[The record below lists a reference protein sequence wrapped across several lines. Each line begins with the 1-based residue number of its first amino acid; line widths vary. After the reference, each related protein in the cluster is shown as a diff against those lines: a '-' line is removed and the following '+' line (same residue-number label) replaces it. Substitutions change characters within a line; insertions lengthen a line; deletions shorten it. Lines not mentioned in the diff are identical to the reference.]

1 MTFVLLNICFYKCK
15 ATVAQTRFWQFTIT
29 ILAGLYYYF
38 VSIKISY
45 RSQHSRLLFY
55 VVFRQPNRSV
65 ITIFCGKTI
74 KQKRGEVLLQVGCHE
89 RQSKRVINKHFRF
102 NLPPFCFHFL
112 RTKCRSYKYMY
123 LLFLALLPLLPW
135 LKFIEKVD
143 LFCFF
148 LSLSPAQTFVTDK
161 CDRETWVELVLSSSR
176 LRKPR
181 IMVVYICM

>member
-1 MTFVLLNICFYKCK
+1 MFL
-15 ATVAQTRFWQFTIT
+15 QT
-29 ILAGLYYYF
+29 L
-38 VSIKISY
+38 VKIRWLEKD

-55 VVFRQPNRSV
+55 VVFSQPNRSV
-65 ITIFCGKTI
+65 ITIFCGKNHTTI
-74 KQKRGEVLLQVGCHE
+74 KQKREVQVGCHE

-148 LSLSPAQTFVTDK
+148 FLSLPPKHSWQTSVIVK
-161 CDRETWVELVLSSSR
+161 RESN
-176 LRKPR
+176 
-181 IMVVYICM
+181 

>member
-1 MTFVLLNICFYKCK
+1 M
-15 ATVAQTRFWQFTIT
+15 
-29 ILAGLYYYF
+29 AGYIQYYF

-102 NLPPFCFHFL
+102 NLPPSVFISLERNVARISICTYF
-112 RTKCRSYKYMY
+112 
-123 LLFLALLPLLPW
+123 FLALLPLLPW

-148 LSLSPAQTFVTDK
+148 FLSLPPKHSWQTSVIVK
-161 CDRETWVELVLSSSR
+161 RESN
-176 LRKPR
+176 
-181 IMVVYICM
+181 